1 MTGIGGGTLT
11 GDRISTSTSKEL
23 SSREEEPVVRGPMCP
38 TLTTK
43 ETLPTISPI
52 LTQEEEG
59 VVLAEEEARDLVP
72 QKVEGVETQ
81 VGAVTLKELASLK
94 LHMCL
99 GAVVER
105 WELIGCGPLVASWF
119 RYGIPWELDEVPKP
133 YIARKLFLSEEHY
146 KARDEKLLRVQK
158 LGCFEEMPDELVST
172 AVIEE
177 MFMVP
182 KPDSKK
188 LRTVHNM
195 KRSNASSHKIH
206 FKMEG
211 LRDVKDMVRP
221 WDFMT
226 KWDFKDAYLHL
237 FWKFLYR
244 KYAGFRWK
252 GKFWQWIIMIF
263 GHVHAPRWWT
273 RAMRPLVK
281 FLRACGIRCV
291 INKF

>member
-11 GDRISTSTSKEL
+11 GDRISTSSSKEL
-23 SSREEEPVVRGPMCP
+23 SSREEEPVVMGPMCP

-94 LHMCL
+94 LHMRL

-146 KARDEKLLRVQK
+146 KARDEELLRVQE
-158 LGCFEEMPDELVST
+158 LGCCDELVST
-172 AVIEE
+172 TVIEE

-211 LRDVKDMVRP
+211 VE
-221 WDFMT
+221 
-226 KWDFKDAYLHL
+226 
-237 FWKFLYR
+237 
-244 KYAGFRWK
+244 G
-252 GKFWQWIIMIF
+252 
-263 GHVHAPRWWT
+263 
-273 RAMRPLVK
+273 
-281 FLRACGIRCV
+281 C
-291 INKF
+291 